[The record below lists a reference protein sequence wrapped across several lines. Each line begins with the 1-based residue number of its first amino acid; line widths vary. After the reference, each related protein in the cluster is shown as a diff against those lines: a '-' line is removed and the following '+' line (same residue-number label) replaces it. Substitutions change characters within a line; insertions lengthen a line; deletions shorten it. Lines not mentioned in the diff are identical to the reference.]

1 MRQEKK
7 ITKSK
12 ERMVKV
18 AIFGATGKSGSR
30 IQEELLSRGHSVIAI
45 ARDASKVKTGAN
57 VEVRTTADVET
68 ADLVPLIEGA
78 EVIVHAYAPPVD
90 DTQRI
95 VPFTSRVIEAIKRNG
110 KSQRLVMVGGA
121 GGLIGDANGGLV
133 IDQAWFPESYKPI
146 AQAHID
152 AFEVVRGSDINWTT
166 LAPPG
171 VFQPG
176 ERTGKFRIGGEAL
189 IANENGSS
197 ISMEDYA
204 IVLVDEIENPRHVRA
219 RFTCGY

>member
-1 MRQEKK
+1 
-7 ITKSK
+7 
-12 ERMVKV
+12 MVKV
-18 AIFGATGKSGSR
+18 AIIGATGKAGSR
-30 IQEELLSRGHSVIAI
+30 VQEELWCRGHSVIAI
-45 ARDASKVKTGAN
+45 TRDPLHVIGGSN

-78 EVIVHAYAPPVD
+78 EVIVHAYAPPID
-90 DTQRI
+90 DTQRL

-166 LAPPG
+166 LAPPL

-176 ERTGKFRIGGEAL
+176 EKTGKFRIGGEAL
-189 IANENGSS
+189 LVNKYGSS

-204 IVLVDEIENPRHVRA
+204 IVLVDEIENPRHFRA